1 MWDCIEC
8 GVRRIA
14 ASILR
19 CPVCRKE
26 RDMATATTG
35 GASNARAVLHETGYV
50 PPEEPAAPEPVEAVE
65 TPAEPAVAA
74 EAPEAPVAAE
84 TVSEPEPEV
93 PKPGPRSA
101 PKAAGP
107 EPAEAAP
114 EPQEM

>member
-65 TPAEPAVAA
+65 TPAEPAVAE

-84 TVSEPEPEV
+84 AIVDPP
-93 PKPGPRSA
+93 
-101 PKAAGP
+101 
-107 EPAEAAP
+107 EAAP
-114 EPQEM
+114 EPEPGPEPEPEPAGADPEPQEM